1 MFITTKKLDFNSAL
15 KSLNHKK
22 TEPNLDSVSLYFI

>member
-15 KSLNHKK
+15 KSLKHKK
-22 TEPNLDSVSLYFI
+22 TEPNLDSVS